1 MTIPTVRGTDTT
13 LISMAGAAAR
23 LDCTTR
29 TIYRYLDRGLLV
41 AHRDPGSGRVGIEL
55 SGVEALAARRLVIAE
70 EIPA

>member
-1 MTIPTVRGTDTT
+1 MTTSTTGGQRAT
-13 LISMAGAAAR
+13 LISMASAAAR

-55 SGVEALAARRLVIAE
+55 PGVEALAAQRLVISA
-70 EIPA
+70 